1 MPDAF
6 GRYVKLILE
15 LGGREAQRDGSATI
29 EAEHLLLAIAA
40 EEESGVR
47 EPLRA
52 AGLDPGAI
60 REALER
66 EFRHGL
72 DVAGVVVGELPPPR
86 TAARPPSRIGT
97 SGKRALERSVEI
109 ARRGRKKDLRP
120 AHLLLG
126 VLEGNVGTVPRALA
140 LAGIDK
146 DDLVAQVSR
155 LIPAKESA

>member
-15 LGGREAQRDGSATI
+15 RAGREAQRDGAAAI

-40 EEESGVR
+40 EEDGGVR
-47 EPLRA
+47 EALRA
-52 AGLDPGAI
+52 VGLDHGAV
-60 REALER
+60 REALDR

-72 DVAGVVVGELPPPR
+72 EVAGVVVEELPPPR
-86 TAARPPSRIGT
+86 QAAAAPSRIGT
-97 SGKRALERSVEI
+97 SAKRALERSVEI

-140 LAGIDK
+140 LAGVDK
-146 DDLVAQVSR
+146 DDLVARVWR
-155 LIPAKESA
+155 LIPARESV